1 MKIFLTGASGFLGDS
16 LRNFLLMDEA
26 NNIVPLVRKKD
37 DSRGVYWDYEKREI
51 EKESLEGAD
60 VFVHLAG
67 ENISG
72 RWTAEKKR
80 RIRDSRIKG
89 TKFLCE
95 VLAELSSPPKVMLCA
110 SGVGIYG
117 DRGDEELTEDSK
129 TGEGFLADLG
139 REWESA
145 SSVLS
150 DNGVRVAHLR
160 SGLVLSKKGGAL
172 KRMLLPFKLG
182 FGGVLG
188 SGKNYWSWIS
198 LLDWLRACEECIK
211 NEKFSGP
218 VNFVSPHAVTNNEFT
233 KTLGKVLKRP
243 TFMRVPVFVLRLLFG
258 EMAEEAL
265 LASSRVVPKKLMD
278 NGFRFSHPKL
288 FEFLKQEL
296 S

>member
-1 MKIFLTGASGFLGDS
+1 MKIFITGASGFLGNS
-16 LRNFLLMDEA
+16 LGNFLLMDEA
-26 NNIVPLVRKKD
+26 NNIIPLVRKKD

-51 EKESLEGAD
+51 ENGKLEGAD

-80 RIRDSRIKG
+80 KLRDSRIKG

-117 DRGDEELTEDSK
+117 DRGGEELTEESQ

-139 REWESA
+139 RDWESA
-145 SSVLS
+145 SSVLN
-150 DNGVRVAHLR
+150 DKGVRVLHLR
-160 SGLVLSKKGGAL
+160 SGLVLSKKGGVL
-172 KRMLLPFKLG
+172 KKMLLPFKFG
-182 FGGVLG
+182 FGGALG

-198 LLDWLRACEECIK
+198 LVDWLRACEWCIK
-211 NEKFSGP
+211 NEELSGP
-218 VNFVSPHAVTNNEFT
+218 VNFVSPYAVTNNEFT

-243 TFMRVPVFVLRLLFG
+243 TFMRVPVFALKLIFG

-265 LASSRVVPKKLMD
+265 LASSRVVPKRLMD

-288 FEFLKQEL
+288 FEFLNQEL

>member
-1 MKIFLTGASGFLGDS
+1 MKIFITGASGFLGNS
-16 LRNFLLMDEA
+16 LGNFLLMDEA
-26 NNIVPLVRKKD
+26 NNIIPLVRKKD

-51 EKESLEGAD
+51 ENGKLEGAD

-80 RIRDSRIKG
+80 KLRDSRIKG

-95 VLAELSSPPKVMLCA
+95 VLAELSSPPKVVLCA

-117 DRGDEELTEDSK
+117 DRGDEELTEDSQA
-129 TGEGFLADLG
+129 GAGFLADLG
-139 REWESA
+139 RDWESA
-145 SSVLS
+145 SSVLN
-150 DNGVRVAHLR
+150 DKGVRVLHLR
-160 SGLVLSKKGGAL
+160 SGLVLSKKGGVL
-172 KRMLLPFKLG
+172 KKMLLPFKFG
-182 FGGVLG
+182 FGGALG

-198 LLDWLRACEECIK
+198 LVDWLRACEWCIK
-211 NEKFSGP
+211 NEELSGP
-218 VNFVSPHAVTNNEFT
+218 VNFVSPYAVTNNEFT

-243 TFMRVPVFVLRLLFG
+243 TFMRVPVFALKLIFG

-265 LASSRVVPKKLMD
+265 LASSRVVPKRLMD

-288 FEFLKQEL
+288 FEFLNQEL

>member
-1 MKIFLTGASGFLGDS
+1 MKVFITGASGFLGDS
-16 LRNFLLMDEA
+16 LKDFLLMDEA
-26 NNIVPLVRKKD
+26 NNIIPLARKKD

-51 EKESLEGAD
+51 ENGRLEGAD

-80 RIRDSRIKG
+80 KIRDSRVEG

-117 DRGDEELTEDSK
+117 DRGDEELTEDSQ
-129 TGEGFLADLG
+129 TGQGFLADLG
-139 REWESA
+139 REWEGA

-150 DNGVRVAHLR
+150 DKGVRVVHLR
-160 SGLVLSKKGGAL
+160 SGLVLSKKDGVL
-172 KRMLLPFKLG
+172 KKMLLPFKLG
-182 FGGVLG
+182 FGGALG

-198 LLDWLRACEECIK
+198 LLDWLRACEWCIK
-211 NEKFSGP
+211 NEGLSGP

-233 KTLGKVLKRP
+233 KTLGKILKRP
-243 TFMRVPVFVLRLLFG
+243 TFMRVPVFSLKLIFG

-265 LASSRVVPKKLMD
+265 LASTRVVPKKLMD

-288 FEFLKQEL
+288 FEFLNQEL
-296 S
+296 V